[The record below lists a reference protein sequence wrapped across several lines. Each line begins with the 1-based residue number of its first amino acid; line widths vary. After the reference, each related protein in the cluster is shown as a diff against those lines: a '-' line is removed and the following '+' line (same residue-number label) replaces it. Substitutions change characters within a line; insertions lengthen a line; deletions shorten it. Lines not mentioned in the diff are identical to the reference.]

1 MRAWALCLAMACSSI
16 ASWAGDIVYG
26 GVSYEMTDGS
36 TDSKGRLKVKVLS
49 GQNLSGDINIPATF
63 SDEYYTYIVTGMDCN
78 ALFFDNATSL
88 TVDNSS
94 YTVTLPQSF
103 CGYCTDLK
111 SVSFSGAVS
120 KIGSYAFKGC
130 TELTSV
136 SFGDVGDL
144 GECVFR
150 TCEKLETVTFGAGS
164 TFTTMDEAFTGCLKL
179 GTITIPASVT
189 KISNSFFACTNIN
202 TVTCM
207 ATTPPVCSSSFTAAM
222 LDMATLIVPEGS
234 ESSYKTAD
242 TWRDFGT
249 VKTTTGIANV
259 TAADKATETA
269 RFDINGARLSSPKAG
284 INIVKMSDGTVKK
297 ICVAK

>member
-16 ASWAGDIVYG
+16 ASWAGDIVHD
-26 GVSYEMTDGS
+26 GVSYEMTDGT

-63 SDEYYTYIVTGMDCN
+63 SDEYYTYIVTGMDCEN
-78 ALFFDNATSL
+78 LFFNAATSL
-88 TVDNSS
+88 TVDNSG

-103 CGYCTDLK
+103 CRSCYNLK

-120 KIGSYAFKGC
+120 KIGMDAFARC

-136 SFGDVGDL
+136 SFGNVGDL
-144 GECVFR
+144 GEDSFNGCSN
-150 TCEKLETVTFGAGS
+150 LETVTFGAGS
-164 TFTTMDEAFTGCLKL
+164 TFTTIAYAFEVCNKLK
-179 GTITIPASVT
+179 TVTIPASVT
-189 KISNSFFACTNIN
+189 KIVGSFTNSPKID

-207 ATTPPVCSSSFTAAM
+207 ATNPPACSTAFSTAD
-222 LDMATLIVPEGS
+222 LSKATLIVPEGS
-234 ESSYKTAD
+234 EALYKSTYI
-242 TWRDFGT
+242 WKDFGA